1 MKKLFFSTAV
11 AAVVML
17 GATSCKKDYTCDC
30 QDGNSQQFDTQTYP
44 NTSLTDAK
52 RSCDA
57 RESFWRNSTQ
67 PSANCTIL

>member
-1 MKKLFFSTAV
+1 MKRLFFSV
-11 AAVVML
+11 ALLALVTL
-17 GATSCKKDYTCDC
+17 GMTSCKKDYTCDC
-30 QDGNSQQFDTQTYP
+30 KDGSNQQFDTQTYP

-57 RESFWRNSTQ
+57 RESFWRNNAQ